1 MYVKKLTTFCQI
13 LKTMHTKE
21 NWFLFLPQGVLLLTY
36 LLTTLCVNA
45 IIERQLLS
53 LGAAQQ
59 RAACV
64 RVCERPTRGCS
75 NAEKSL

>member
-21 NWFLFLPQGVLLLTY
+21 NWFFFLPQGVLLLTY

-45 IIERQLLS
+45 IIER
-53 LGAAQQ
+53 AAIS
-59 RAACV
+59 RRSTAARGVRACV
-64 RVCERPTRGCS
+64 
-75 NAEKSL
+75 